1 MGGRPGEGGGGGK
14 RVKAK
19 SADVHRCAQTWNAK
33 KTHPRGT
40 FHRWEGLLEPGER
53 IPAQWDEGK
62 PGTGVNYGRTFTTHT
77 RSVDTN
83 DCILI
88 LPYVSPPRTGE
99 RTKKL
104 GAILRRDI
112 DGSIAV
118 MRYSRRYNPYCEK
131 HGEGDGFFLCLSH
144 SFSLSPSLFSIGLRS
159 PNRAPLIRKWTRLF
173 LQHILHSP
181 PTFTDCVTK
190 WVWDVVK
197 KCKTKQ
203 RHPRLRQI

>member
-1 MGGRPGEGGGGGK
+1 MGGRPGEGGGGRK
-14 RVKAK
+14 RVKPK

-53 IPAQWDEGK
+53 IPAEWDEGK

-77 RSVDTN
+77 FCWYKRLHSYSTVCFSASN
-83 DCILI
+83 
-88 LPYVSPPRTGE
+88 RRE
-99 RTKKL
+99 NKKL

-131 HGEGDGFFLCLSH
+131 HREGDGFFLCLSH

-159 PNRAPLIRKWTRLF
+159 PNRAPLIRKWTRPF

-190 WVWDVVK
+190 WVWEVVK

-203 RHPRLRQI
+203 CHPRLRQI